1 MLLSFYDIIYYFPVC
16 RSSSLYS
23 ETLLFYMTPLP
34 IVILLRDWFSRCIP
48 TKVLIQLKHFLSEL
62 SHM

>member
-1 MLLSFYDIIYYFPVC
+1 MLLFFYDIIYYFPVC

-34 IVILLRDWFSRCIP
+34 IVILRDWFSRWIP
-48 TKVLIQLKHFLSEL
+48 TKVLIQLKHFLSEV